1 MSLLHIS
8 DFPAIR
14 AALDVSLKAL
24 ALPDAVIALP
34 IYQGAAEAEVL
45 ARDPLAES
53 RTGAA
58 LQHVV
63 NAAICL
69 AAAYIAPAMPALTA
83 EQIGQY
89 RYQREVDWPARAAEL
104 RARADAELAAVLTP
118 STALRP
124 APPSMFA
131 VASGR
136 RGQ

>member
-1 MSLLHIS
+1 MSLLSTS

-14 AALDVSLKAL
+14 AALDVSLKTTG
-24 ALPDAVIALP
+24 LPDAVIALP

-45 ARDPLAES
+45 AQDPVAES

-63 NAAICL
+63 NAAIFL
-69 AAAYIAPAMPALTA
+69 TAAHLAPALPAITA
-83 EQIGQY
+83 ETIGKVS
-89 RYQREVDWPARAAEL
+89 YQRDVDWAARAGEL
-104 RARADAELAAVLTP
+104 RSRADAELAAVLAP
-118 STALRP
+118 STAHRP
-124 APPSMFA
+124 TPPSMFA

>member
-1 MSLLHIS
+1 MSLLSTS

-14 AALDVSLKAL
+14 AALDVSLKTTTL
-24 ALPDAVIALP
+24 SDAVIALP

-45 ARDPLAES
+45 ARDPLAAS

-63 NAAICL
+63 NAAIFL
-69 AAAYIAPAMPALTA
+69 TAAYLAPALPALTA
-83 EQIGQY
+83 ETIGKY
-89 RYQREVDWPARAAEL
+89 SYQRDVDWTARAAEL
-104 RARADAELAAVLTP
+104 RARADAELAALLTP
-118 STALRP
+118 ATAQKGS
-124 APPSMFA
+124 PPTMFG